1 MTIDPNKFYRS
12 KYDFSWSMD
21 HNYDASE
28 ENRVIIEEG
37 SGGYINTTVTINYQN
52 NSILSKNYIR
62 PIYDLFYNKELERLF
77 PGSETGGNISLRY
90 KALFGCPPFKLWN
103 TCHTYYHVG
112 HENSDSV
119 SDTRKTVLCI
129 VCLPW
134 HAKNFL
140 ESTLIIPF
148 VRVKDLIHSKI
159 KCSCSCC
166 NTFFDT
172 YFFNCDYGRLSLAND
187 TLLRTTANSLALE
200 NMDDVWSKNIAEL
213 IKEAEVV
220 LDNNEKQAIANNTP
234 LFNMSQRST
243 LVIENNPRQRP
254 SNNMPVRMV
263 MR

>member
-28 ENRVIIEEG
+28 ENQVIIEEG
-37 SGGYINTTVTINYQN
+37 SGGYINTTVTIKYQN

-62 PIYDLFYNKELERLF
+62 PVYDDFHNKELERLF
-77 PGSETGGNISLRY
+77 PGEETGGSIALRY
-90 KALFGCPPFKLWN
+90 KALFGFPPFKPCN
-103 TCHTYYHVG
+103 TCHSYYH
-112 HENSDSV
+112 HQCHMNENSGFHII
-119 SDTRKTVLCI
+119 KTFLCI
-129 VCLPW
+129 IYLPA
-134 HAKNFL
+134 HILRFI
-140 ESTLIIPF
+140 ESALIIPLA
-148 VRVKDLIHSKI
+148 RPMDIIHSKI
-159 KCSCSCC
+159 KFSCC
-166 NTFFDT
+166 NICFGGFCTCRD
-172 YFFNCDYGRLSLAND
+172 GQLSSSNN

-213 IKEAEVV
+213 IKEAEVI

-263 MR
+263 MS